1 MLSTQYRLRL
11 ESICKDIASGA
22 EVKLEDMIWSEKL
35 SKANTSARGMLNKAR
50 RMSTNPDESFLNH
63 LNIGDPDSSNH
74 RRGFGSPDD
83 VVDWFHQERSDDWR
97 QRD

>member
-11 ESICKDIASGA
+11 ESICKDIASGT
-22 EVKLEDMIWSEKL
+22 EVSMSNMIWAQKL
-35 SKANTSARGMLNKAR
+35 SKANTSARGMLSKAR
-50 RMSTNPDESFLNH
+50 RMKQNPDESFLNH

-74 RRGFGSPDD
+74 RRGFQKPED